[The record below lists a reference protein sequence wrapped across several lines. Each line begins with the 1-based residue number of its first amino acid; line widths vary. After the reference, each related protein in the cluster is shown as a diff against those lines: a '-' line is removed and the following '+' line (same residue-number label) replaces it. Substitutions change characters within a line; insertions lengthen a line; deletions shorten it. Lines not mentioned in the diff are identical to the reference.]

1 MACQKRLLLSD
12 SEKVRSSFDFFREH
26 GIELSI
32 DDFGTGF
39 SALSYLN
46 RFDVDYLKIDKSF
59 LQKMTTD
66 HSSRAL
72 TEAIIIMAHKL
83 NIKTIAE
90 GIETEEQRDLLKAF
104 GCDYLQGFL
113 FSKPVPADELE
124 RMLVSEPMSGF
135 GI

>member
-1 MACQKRLLLSD
+1 MKELD
-12 SEKVRSSFDFFREH
+12 YFREN

-59 LQKMTTD
+59 VQQIETNT
-66 HSSRAL
+66 SNRAL

-83 NIKTIAE
+83 NLKTIAE
-90 GIETEEQRDLLKAF
+90 GVETDKQRSLLVAF
-104 GCDYLQGFL
+104 GCDYLQGYFY
-113 FSKPVPADELE
+113 SEPVPANEFE
-124 RMLVSEPMSGF
+124 MLLR
-135 GI
+135 